1 MRLSY
6 DPQADAMYLRLSE
19 DAVRE
24 SEEVR
29 PGFVFDIDGEGRVVG
44 IEILGV
50 RRYARKLPLEL
61 TLDGIASTG
70 S

>member
-6 DPQADAMYLRLSE
+6 DPEADAMYLRLSE
-19 DAVRE
+19 DAVDG

-29 PGFVFDIDGEGRVVG
+29 PGFVFDFNGQGQVVG

-50 RRYARKLPLEL
+50 RNFSRDLPPELEL
-61 TLDGIASTG
+61 HGIAASG
-70 S
+70 

>member
-6 DPQADAMYLRLSE
+6 DPEADAIYLRLSE
-19 DAVRE
+19 SAVRE

-29 PGFVFDIDGEGRVVG
+29 PGFVFDFDSEGLVIG

-50 RRYARKLPLEL
+50 RRYSRDTPLEL
-61 TLDGIASTG
+61 QLQGIVSTG
-70 S
+70 